1 MNRSNRIYNKG
12 FDQFVFDLMI
22 GHPMKTFMKTFGF
35 MSFNLI
41 FTALIGLGGLTTIP
55 YCFKMIKQ
63 ETTKTKIFY
72 ILTFI
77 QILLQTTFPLMRA
90 GLVILSMMHV
100 LFFDAEPFKNCTLV
114 GFQVHWQ
121 RTEIDPRFFR
131 KTVRNKFSDILQNR
145 FVSKFKRNGYL

>member
-1 MNRSNRIYNKG
+1 MYFEKFIVGNTIHLRNEGIELETYG
-12 FDQFVFDLMI
+12 PGEFEIVFDLLMDL
-22 GHPMKTFMKTFGF
+22 MKTLGF

-90 GLVILSMMHV
+90 GLVILSTGIFLDV
-100 LFFDAEPFKNCTLV
+100 FWILPNPLKNCTLV
-114 GFQVHWQ
+114 GF
-121 RTEIDPRFFR
+121 
-131 KTVRNKFSDILQNR
+131 
-145 FVSKFKRNGYL
+145 

>member
-1 MNRSNRIYNKG
+1 MYFEKFIVANTIYIQNKAIELETTEN
-12 FDQFVFDLMI
+12 VFDL
-22 GHPMKTFMKTFGF
+22 MKTFGF

-90 GLVILSMMHV
+90 GLVILSIIPA
-100 LFFDAEPFKNCTLV
+100 FFSNGFLPEYYFWTHKHLKNCTLV
-114 GFQVHWQ
+114 GF
-121 RTEIDPRFFR
+121 
-131 KTVRNKFSDILQNR
+131 
-145 FVSKFKRNGYL
+145 